1 MSNFEDAMHQGFS
14 RADMAQE
21 LMELEKRMHG
31 LGCDR
36 CLHRD
41 EISPVCDMI
50 INHPEKFFSCG
61 FCCERGEEN
70 T

>member
-1 MSNFEDAMHQGFS
+1 MNNAFEDAMHQGFS

-21 LMELEKRMHG
+21 LMEMERRMHG

-36 CLHRD
+36 CLYRD
-41 EISPVCDMI
+41 EISPVCETI

-61 FCCERGEEN
+61 FCCERSEEE
-70 T
+70 